1 LPQFNWTYPGDDKKL
16 YHVGL
21 FHGKQTG
28 HVLVHCN
35 ARIMLIDFGVLDSKT
50 YTFFIND
57 ELFELKLDRR
67 GDRFFYTLE
76 IDNKADT
83 PKNRARKKVERRY
96 WLQTLLVILG
106 LAAVVTVAIFLFGR
120 NKSKASDW
128 LAGERALAYSKVR
141 FEPDSFESTIQ
152 YHFIV
157 ESWPYQGEK
166 IINGQNGWLLD
177 ENVMPLLPGDEFKV
191 EYSPDRPKLNRILL
205 DQPSPEQVERYKA
218 RALQRHLELNP
229 GDNRMQV
236 KCMIDIA
243 YQQKG
248 IVGIAD
254 FYFQD
259 ISTEINPTNNQN
271 SYSRL
276 IKDVPFRKKVL
287 DECW

>member
-21 FHGKQTG
+21 FHGKRTG

-57 ELFELKLDRR
+57 ELFELKLDRK

-76 IDNKADT
+76 IDNRADT

-106 LAAVVTVAIFLFGR
+106 LAAIVTVSIFLFKG
-120 NKSKASDW
+120 NKSNSTDW
-128 LAGERALAYSKVR
+128 LAGERAAAYSKVR
-141 FEPDSFESTIQ
+141 FEPDPTQSTIQ

-157 ESWPYQGEK
+157 ESWPYQGK
-166 IINGQNGWLLD
+166 KTVSAQNGWLLD
-177 ENVMPLLPGDEFKV
+177 DNSMPLMPGDEFKV
-191 EYSPDRPKLNRILL
+191 EYSPDQPELNQILL
-205 DQPSPEQVERYKA
+205 DHPSPEQVERYKT
-218 RALQRHLELNP
+218 RALQRHLELNRD
-229 GDNRMQV
+229 DNRVLV

-243 YQQKG
+243 FEQKG
-248 IVGIAD
+248 VAGIAD

-259 ISTEINPTNNQN
+259 IATELNPANNRN

-276 IKDVPFRKKVL
+276 TKDVSFQKKVA